1 MIDTLQYRTA
11 EGVTSNLS
19 CSEIDTARA
28 SFAKEAGLKT
38 LRVRKSDSGIV
49 RFSFSVPEVLYG
61 SSVQEYRPADMER
74 LVAFMAKLTKKMGV
88 DPEEMME
95 FVISRIDLC
104 KNMIMPSAPSL
115 YVAQFARYPKPS
127 RWSRPVF
134 IPPTQAGF
142 RKNAHHWLGCYDK
155 GRKNRKI
162 APKNMLRWELQ
173 LSSTKEIRKMLGI
186 ATISDLINLS
196 PERVINLLMS
206 EFLLVVGQPVDAS
219 HPTPDL
225 EALWSAAKSKGERK
239 AAPAFAI
246 NYLLQV
252 GTFEPQ
258 ALSILTS
265 FLRENLGQNFRH
277 FNDTYLKNC
286 NRGNFDERFN
296 EEVLGRFEVGW
307 STN

>member
-1 MIDTLQYRTA
+1 
-11 EGVTSNLS
+11 
-19 CSEIDTARA
+19 
-28 SFAKEAGLKT
+28 
-38 LRVRKSDSGIV
+38 
-49 RFSFSVPEVLYG
+49 
-61 SSVQEYRPADMER
+61 
-74 LVAFMAKLTKKMGV
+74 
-88 DPEEMME
+88 
-95 FVISRIDLC
+95 
-104 KNMIMPSAPSL
+104 
-115 YVAQFARYPKPS
+115 
-127 RWSRPVF
+127 
-134 IPPTQAGF
+134 
-142 RKNAHHWLGCYDK
+142 
-155 GRKNRKI
+155 
-162 APKNMLRWELQ
+162 
-173 LSSTKEIRKMLGI
+173 MLGI